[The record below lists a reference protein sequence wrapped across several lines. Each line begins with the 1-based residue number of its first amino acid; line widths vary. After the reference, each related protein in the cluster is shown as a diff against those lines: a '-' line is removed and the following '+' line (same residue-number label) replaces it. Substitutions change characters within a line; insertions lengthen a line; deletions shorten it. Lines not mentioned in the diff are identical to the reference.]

1 MRINPA
7 GLELSETVV
16 AINSDPEAQIFR
28 VADFGIVGNLF
39 DVVPVVTEKIRK
51 ARSNS

>member
-1 MRINPA
+1 MQT
-7 GLELSETVV
+7 SETVV

-39 DVVPVVTEKIRK
+39 EVVPVVTRKIK
-51 ARSNS
+51 EARGQ